1 MARRRKRIK
10 FSPFRIGDR
19 AQKSI
24 LATLGVI
31 LIILWATGGTRACR
45 RQVRYVGDHAE
56 SETWGVIAGEAITY
70 GEIHGLMRRW
80 ATVFGR
86 EIRTFDEG
94 GFQLAQ
100 YYLAREAGI
109 HISDAQ
115 VHDEIRNTSFPRR
128 VEVQYAIA
136 ETREFEDEL
145 DDLAPAKRQAEA
157 RARARR
163 AIQKV
168 KAEVDAVVGGPLQGA
183 LKRAATEHNLT
194 FGKTE
199 PFTPRGARRELDA
212 IRDAANITR
221 RVFYEPIGQLS
232 EPLPITGG
240 YCVFR
245 VVLRTR
251 GFGPDGAFYPEQE
264 GWVGYGYGT
273 LNTKSYSELLAEMG
287 IIQADLEQALRERLA
302 IHMLGELVARTAVI
316 LPEATLRDRYYR
328 DHTKAVAAYFAVPT
342 RAFTG
347 AVPVAEADL
356 MTFYDEHKRLPRTAA
371 KPGYLE
377 PERVQIEFV
386 LGRKDVLARTLDE
399 ATLRRYY
406 ERFRDRYPADFEQAA
421 EKVRAEAADH
431 ELQRI
436 IGGYA
441 EQAAN
446 EAAGGRAPDLEALA
460 SRASRDTGGAFEH
473 HRTAPF
479 AADEAENVVPQL
491 RGGKLAEQLF
501 GDEGKQYLAEGEEP
515 RQGAHVISP
524 EFTCDAG
531 RYFFRVLQRIPS
543 RDIPY
548 EEFVA
553 SDANR
558 KLLERDYRQHRA
570 FDQARAAAVSC
581 RTKVG
586 AAALQR
592 LAALVGSQPVATGFL
607 MPEAPIPPLG
617 QPIASLYR
625 QLERGAIG
633 DLSDIVPV
641 GEHHVVARLTDRAPG
656 KGLKLEVLAFRTDAL
671 QGDPTPSDYQLQA
684 AYDAD
689 PYAFLPK
696 PKPIPFD
703 DVKADIRKLLEQRK
717 ALDLATGRV
726 AAAAHDLA
734 AADTPD
740 LAAAAKAHKLTV
752 HADVKVD
759 LAKTEAAPHVGRAA
773 GFHDL
778 VTSLEVGK
786 ASTPLASASGRLLFV
801 LKARD
806 EKTATIDVAGVA
818 YEALAAEA
826 KVEDKDVRAYYD
838 EHRDA
843 AYVTGDT
850 IEEAPPWR
858 SLDDAVRERVT
869 RHVRAEWA
877 KKPMPEK
884 LAAFRVAAIQE
895 AFRTVPARDPLTAS
909 TALDLKVRT
918 VGPFPLAA
926 PQGPFAVQA
935 ELVDVLRD
943 MEVGTVSKPL
953 RTKNAALLAL
963 LAARKPGG
971 KATLSVAVFD
981 APEFLDTTKEPSDEA
996 LERYYAEH
1004 KDEFRDP
1011 LKDTVLPFTD
1021 PKVRARIT
1029 RTVKLEGARQAAHA
1043 AAAAFRAEAARTTFD
1058 KAVAALGE
1066 KAPAVRRGITATA
1079 PRLIVPQKG
1088 ECPALADA
1096 VFALEK
1102 PGLTP
1107 VVDDADAS
1115 LVAVVSRREVE
1126 PMVEV
1131 DLVMIGRSQVGAPGM
1146 EVSDQELAA
1155 HYEKHKERFGLPDQL
1170 RVEFL
1175 AADYLD
1181 LAEKLT
1187 ATDEELRQEYDRSV
1201 KARESRYRDFSKP
1214 GIVFL
1219 PFERAKADVRRK
1231 VLTDK
1236 ARAKARTLL
1245 DAAAK
1250 ALRAD
1255 GAKADLEAYAAKT
1268 PGLTAGVTG
1277 FFDAE
1282 AQVLEPIGRAADA
1295 VKAVF
1300 GAKDGEIV
1308 GPQIGPDGA
1317 ALLRRKEF
1325 RKAHTPPLK
1334 EQRYTVQADLLRER
1348 DVARA
1353 MEVAATLRD
1362 RVIDAL
1368 AKAQD
1373 AREAFRATIEDQ
1385 PVLADVPLPA
1395 TVTLTAPFYPLDA
1408 GWGRSS
1414 AIPGLGEKP
1423 DLNRAIFALRPGELA
1438 PVIDDPD
1445 RSACYVATLT
1455 RRIAPDE
1462 PKEMDILEVRSRIS
1476 RLTAYYFLRSWEA
1489 TLNERRIAAR

>member
-10 FSPFRIGDR
+10 FSPFRINDR

-45 RQVRYVGDHAE
+45 RQERYIGDHAA
-56 SETWGVIAGEAITY
+56 SETWGAIAGETITY

-80 ATVFGR
+80 ASVFGR
-86 EIRTFDEG
+86 EIRTFDAG
-94 GFQLAQ
+94 GSQLAQ
-100 YYLAREAGI
+100 YHLAREAGI
-109 HISDAQ
+109 HISDAE

-128 VEVQYAIA
+128 VEVEYAIA
-136 ETREFEDEL
+136 ETREFEDQL
-145 DDLAPAKRQAEA
+145 DDLAPDKRQAEA
-157 RARARR
+157 GARARR

-168 KAEVDAVVGGPLQGA
+168 KAKMDAVVGGPLQGA
-183 LKRAATEHNLT
+183 LARVAAEHSLT

-199 PFTPRGARRELDA
+199 PFTRRGARRELDA

-232 EPLPITGG
+232 EPLPVTGG

-251 GFGPDGAFYPEQE
+251 GFGPDNAFYPEQE
-264 GWVGYGYGT
+264 GWVGHGYGT
-273 LNTKSYSELLAEMG
+273 LNTKSYNELLAEMG
-287 IIQADLEQALRERLA
+287 IVQADLEQALRERLA
-302 IHMLGELVARTAVI
+302 IDMLGGLVARTAAFV
-316 LPEATLRDRYYR
+316 PEAALRDRYYR
-328 DHTKAVAAYFAVPT
+328 DHTKAVAAYFPVPT
-342 RAFTG
+342 RAFTD

-356 MTFYDEHKRLPRTAA
+356 TTFYDEHKRLPRTAA

-386 LGRKDVLARTLDE
+386 LGRKDAVARTLDE
-399 ATLRRYY
+399 ATLRQYH
-406 ERFRDRYPADFEQAA
+406 ERFRDRYPADFEQAVG
-421 EKVRAEAADH
+421 KVRDEAADH

-436 IGGYA
+436 IGSYA

-446 EAAGGRAPDLEALA
+446 ETAGSRAPDLEALA

-473 HRTAPF
+473 HRSAPF
-479 AADEAENVVPQL
+479 AADEAENVAPQL

-515 RQGAHVISP
+515 RPGAHVISP

-531 RYFFRVLQRIPS
+531 RYFFRVLQRFPS
-543 RDIPY
+543 RDVPY

-558 KLLERDYRQHRA
+558 KLLERDYRQDRA
-570 FDQARAAAVSC
+570 FDQARAAAVSY

-592 LAALVGSQPVATGFL
+592 LAALVGSQPVATEFL
-607 MPEAPIPPLG
+607 MPKAPIPPLG
-617 QPIASLYR
+617 QFIASLYS
-625 QLERGAIG
+625 QLARGAIG

-641 GEHHVVARLTDRAPG
+641 GEHHVVARLADRAPG
-656 KGLKLEVLAFRTDAL
+656 KGLKLDVLAFRTDAV

-703 DVKADIRKLLEQRK
+703 DVKADIRTLLQQRT
-717 ALDLATGRV
+717 ALDLATERV
-726 AAAAHDLA
+726 AGAARDLA

-752 HADVKVD
+752 HADVQVD
-759 LAKTEAAPHVGRAA
+759 LAKTEAAPHVGKAA

-778 VTSLEVGK
+778 VTSLEAGK
-786 ASTPLASASGRLLFV
+786 GSTPLASAAGRFLFV

-806 EKTATIDVAGVA
+806 EKTATLDVAGVA

-826 KVEDKDVRAYYD
+826 KVEGNDVRAYYD
-838 EHRDA
+838 RHRDA
-843 AYVTGDT
+843 AYVTDDT
-850 IEEAPPWR
+850 IEDAPPWR
-858 SLDDAVRERVT
+858 GLDDAVREQVT
-869 RHVRAEWA
+869 QHVRDEWA

-884 LAAFRVAAIQE
+884 LAALRVAAIQE
-895 AFRTVPARDPLTAS
+895 AFRAMPARDPLTTS
-909 TALDLKVRT
+909 RALDLKVRT
-918 VGPFPLAA
+918 VGPFPLSA

-935 ELVDVLRD
+935 ELVDALREL
-943 MEVGTVSKPL
+943 EVGAVSKPL
-953 RTKNAALLAL
+953 RTKHAALLAL

-981 APEFLDTTKEPSDEA
+981 APEFLDTAKEPSDEV
-996 LERYYAEH
+996 LQRYYAEH

-1021 PKVRARIT
+1021 PKVLARIT
-1029 RTVKLEGARQAAHA
+1029 RTVKLESARAAHA
-1043 AAAAFRAEAARTTFD
+1043 AAEAFRAEAARTTFD
-1058 KAVAALGE
+1058 KAVAALGG
-1066 KAPAVRRGITATA
+1066 KAPTVRRDVTATA

-1088 ECPALADA
+1088 DCPALADA

-1102 PGLTP
+1102 PGLTA
-1107 VVDDADAS
+1107 VVDEADAS
-1115 LVAVVSRREVE
+1115 LVAVVTTREVE

-1131 DLVMIGRSQVGAPGM
+1131 DLVMVGRSQVGAPGM
-1146 EVSDQELAA
+1146 EVSDQELEA
-1155 HYEKHKERFGLPDQL
+1155 HYEKHKDRFKLPDQL
-1170 RVEFL
+1170 RVGFL
-1175 AADYLD
+1175 AADYLE
-1181 LAEKLT
+1181 LAEDLT
-1187 ATDEELRQEYDRSV
+1187 ATDEELRKEYDRSV
-1201 KARESRYRDFSKP
+1201 KARESRYRDFRKQ
-1214 GIVFL
+1214 GEFL
-1219 PFERAKADVRRK
+1219 PFEKVKSEVRRK
-1231 VLTDK
+1231 VFTDK
-1236 ARAKARTLL
+1236 AKEKARTLL

-1250 ALRAD
+1250 ALRTEGAEAD
-1255 GAKADLEAYAAKT
+1255 FEAYAAKT

-1295 VKAVF
+1295 VQAVF

-1325 RKAHTPPLK
+1325 RKAHTPPLE

-1353 MEVAATLRD
+1353 VEVAATLRD
-1362 RVIDAL
+1362 RIIDAL

-1373 AREAFRATIEDQ
+1373 AREAFRTTVEGQ

-1414 AIPGLGEKP
+1414 AIPGLGERRA
-1423 DLNRAIFALRPGELA
+1423 LNRAIFALRPGELT

-1462 PKEMDILEVRSRIS
+1462 PKEMDILEVRSRIA
-1476 RLTAYYFLRSWEA
+1476 RRTAYYFLRSWEA
-1489 TLNERRIAAR
+1489 TVNERRVSSR